1 MERTIRV
8 TGKGNISLSP
18 DTIRIMITQSSVEQT
33 YEMAV
38 KASADAK
45 NILTEALG
53 TLGFKKED
61 LKTLYFNVDSETEGY
76 QAKDKSWK
84 RRLIGYRY
92 KHRMKI
98 EFPKESDLLGKV
110 LAVIA
115 RSSSEPEFSIEY
127 TVSNPEAAK
136 NELLKRAVEDSGK
149 KAKILSEAAGTKL
162 GDIVN
167 IDYSWGQVEF
177 VSRPVDTFGLDLPDV
192 AEDEYISSIDVDI
205 EPDDIDVSDT
215 VTVIW
220 SLQ

>member
-18 DTIRIMITQSSVEQT
+18 DKVRILITQSSVEQT

-38 KASADAK
+38 KASADVK

-149 KAKILSEAAGTKL
+149 KAKILSEAVGTKL
-162 GDIVN
+162 GDIVS

-177 VSRPVDTFGLDLPDV
+177 VSRPVDTLGLDLPDV

>member
-177 VSRPVDTFGLDLPDV
+177 VSRPVDTLGLDLPDV

>member
-18 DTIRIMITQSSVEQT
+18 DTIRIMVTQSSVEQT

-53 TLGFKKED
+53 TLRFKKED

-162 GDIVN
+162 GDIVS

-177 VSRPVDTFGLDLPDV
+177 VSRPVDTLGPDLPNV